1 MKLLL
6 SDKPCRFIKSISKQN
21 GRQSITDIGRGIYA
35 TYKSRWEVI
44 TKLEDSGL
52 VYTEKYGREVIP
64 YLTKDGQKVLSYIN
78 YILAI

>member
-6 SDKPCRFIKSISKQN
+6 SDKPCRLLNAVARQDGK
-21 GRQSITDIGRGIYA
+21 QSITDVGKSAYA

-44 TKLEDSGL
+44 TELESCGL
-52 VYTEKYGREVIP
+52 IHTEKFSREVIP
-64 YLTKDGQKVLSYIN
+64 YLTPEGEKVLNYIN